1 VTAAADDGCPEIAN
15 CLLQEIANCLLQEI
29 ANCLLQEIV
38 GRDRRT
44 SPVHFFLLMQSTI
57 EPVETGDENEA
68 PGDTPA
74 GVASRIKLHIVVPA
88 PEFERAI
95 DAAFRKLARE
105 VRIPGFRPGKAPRR
119 LLEARL
125 GSDIAREQALQDS
138 LPEYYVD
145 AVNEHDVDVIAPPE
159 IQITSGQADGDV
171 EFDAVVEIRPQVK
184 LVGYDEL
191 RVEVPFQPVSDDDVD
206 KQVDALRDRF
216 ADLADSEFPLIDDAY
231 ATIDVA
237 GTIDDEAVEGLTA
250 TDFLYRVGSAM
261 VVDELDDQ
269 LRGTKPGAILEF
281 TATLPERFGELAGND
296 ATFRVIVKEAKHK
309 VLPELTDEWVKEASE
324 FETLDEL
331 RADIRKRVET
341 MQRFQAQRALRD
353 KVLDAAA
360 DLVPIEAPP
369 TLIENE
375 TRRRVEDLAHRLS
388 HQGASLEQYLEMS
401 GTEPQAFVDEIRV
414 GAARAVLAD
423 LALRA
428 VVLQEGVTV
437 SDDELDAEVQQLAE
451 STDQKPA
458 KVRRELERSGALEAV
473 RSDVARGKA
482 LEFLVDHATVVDEN
496 GDEIDLSISDDELHD
511 DELHDHEHS
520 HDHDHDHDHSHDHD
534 HDHSHDQEEKE
545 SEA

>member
-1 VTAAADDGCPEIAN
+1 MA
-15 CLLQEIANCLLQEI
+15 
-29 ANCLLQEIV
+29 IV
-38 GRDRRT
+38 GRSRCEP
-44 SPVHFFLLMQSTI
+44 PVHLLLLMQSTV
-57 EPVETGDENEA
+57 EPVESDEENAA
-68 PGDTPA
+68 PDDSPA
-74 GVASRIKLHIVVPA
+74 GVASRVKLHVTVPA

-125 GSDIAREQALQDS
+125 GTDVAREQALQDA

-159 IQITSGQADGDV
+159 IEITAGKDDGDV
-171 EFDAVVEIRPQVK
+171 EFEAVVEVRPQVK

-191 RVEVPFQPVSDDDVD
+191 RVELPFQAVSDEDVD
-206 KQVDALRDRF
+206 RQVDALRDRF
-216 ADLADSEFPLIDDAY
+216 ADLADSDFPLIDDAY
-231 ATIDVA
+231 ATVDIA
-237 GTIDDEAVEGLTA
+237 GTIDGEAVEGLTA

-261 VVDELDDQ
+261 VVDELDEQ

-281 TATLPERFGELAGND
+281 TATLPDRFGELTGREAK
-296 ATFRVIVKEAKHK
+296 FRVIVKEAKQK

-324 FETLDEL
+324 FETVDEL

-341 MQRFQAQRALRD
+341 MQRLQAQMALRD
-353 KVLDAAA
+353 KVLEAAA

-369 TLIENE
+369 TLVDAE
-375 TRRRVEDLAHRLS
+375 TRRRIEDLAHRLS
-388 HQGASLEQYLEMS
+388 HQGANLEQYLEMT
-401 GTEPQAFVDEIRV
+401 GQEPQAFIDEISV
-414 GAARAVLAD
+414 GAARSVLAD

-428 VVLQEGVTV
+428 VVAQEAVTA
-437 SDDELDAEVQQLAE
+437 SDEELEAQVLQLAE
-451 STDQKPA
+451 RTDQKPA

-482 LEFLVDHATVVDEN
+482 LEFLVDHATAVDESGN
-496 GDEIDLSISDDELHD
+496 EIDLTVPDIALNDIT
-511 DELHDHEHS
+511 
-520 HDHDHDHDHSHDHD
+520 HDHDHDDHDHPHDHD
-534 HDHSHDQEEKE
+534 HESKE

>member
-1 VTAAADDGCPEIAN
+1 V
-15 CLLQEIANCLLQEI
+15 
-29 ANCLLQEIV
+29 
-38 GRDRRT
+38 
-44 SPVHFFLLMQSTI
+44 
-57 EPVETGDENEA
+57 
-68 PGDTPA
+68 
-74 GVASRIKLHIVVPA
+74 KLHVTVPA
-88 PEFERAI
+88 TEFERAI
-95 DAAFRKLARE
+95 DAAFRKLAHE

-125 GSDIAREQALQDS
+125 GSDIAREQALQDA
-138 LPEYYVD
+138 LPEYYVE

-159 IQITSGQADGDV
+159 IEITAGQADGDV

-191 RVEVPFQPVSDDDVD
+191 RVELPFQPVTDDDVN
-206 KQVDALRDRF
+206 KQIDALRERF

-237 GTIDDEAVEGLTA
+237 GTIDGEAVEGLTA
-250 TDFLYRVGSAM
+250 TDFLYRVGSGM

-281 TATLPERFGELAGND
+281 TATLPERFGEFAGQEGK
-296 ATFRVIVKEAKHK
+296 FRVMVKEVKQK
-309 VLPELTDEWVKEASE
+309 VLPDLDDEWVQEASE
-324 FETLDEL
+324 FQTVDEL
-331 RADIRKRVET
+331 RADIRARVET
-341 MQRFQAQRALRD
+341 MQRLQAQRALRD
-353 KVLDAAA
+353 KVLEAAA

-369 TLIENE
+369 TLIDGE

-388 HQGASLEQYLEMS
+388 HQGASLEQYLEMT
-401 GTEPQAFVDEIRV
+401 GQEPQAFIEEIRV

-428 VVLQEGVTV
+428 VVAEEGIGAT
-437 SDDELDAEVQQLAE
+437 DEEIDTEVEQLAVRSE
-451 STDQKPA
+451 QKPA

-482 LEFLVDHATVVDEN
+482 LEFLVEHATVVDEDGN
-496 GDEIDLSISDDELHD
+496 EIDLTLAEGELND
-511 DELHDHEHS
+511 ITHDHTHDHDHP
-520 HDHDHDHDHSHDHD
+520 HDHDHDHDHAHDHEPARTD
-534 HDHSHDQEEKE
+534 EEQKE

>member
-1 VTAAADDGCPEIAN
+1 
-15 CLLQEIANCLLQEI
+15 
-29 ANCLLQEIV
+29 
-38 GRDRRT
+38 
-44 SPVHFFLLMQSTI
+44 MQSTV
-57 EPVETGDENEA
+57 EPVESLTDDAA
-68 PGDTPA
+68 PDDSPA
-74 GVASRIKLHIVVPA
+74 GVASKVKLHVTVPA

-125 GSDIAREQALQDS
+125 GSEVAREQALQDA

-145 AVNEHDVDVIAPPE
+145 AVTEHDVDVIAAPE
-159 IQITSGQADGDV
+159 IEITAGQADGDV

-206 KQVDALRDRF
+206 RQVDALRERF
-216 ADLADSEFPLIDDAY
+216 ADLADSDFPLVDDAY
-231 ATIDVA
+231 ATIDIA
-237 GTIDDEAVEGLTA
+237 GTIDGEAVEGLTA

-261 VVDELDDQ
+261 VVDELDEQ

-281 TATLPERFGELAGND
+281 TATLPDRFGELAGRE
-296 ATFRVIVKEAKHK
+296 AKFRVIVKEAKQK
-309 VLPELTDEWVKEASE
+309 VLPDLTDEWVQEASE
-324 FETLDEL
+324 FQTVDEL

-341 MQRFQAQRALRD
+341 MQRLQAQMALRD
-353 KVLDAAA
+353 KVLEAAA

-369 TLIENE
+369 TLVEAE

-388 HQGASLEQYLEMS
+388 HQGASLEQYLETT
-401 GTEPQAFVDEIRV
+401 GQEPQAFVDEIRV

-428 VVLQEGVTV
+428 VVAQEAVTA
-437 SDDELDAEVQQLAE
+437 SDEEVDAEVQQLAE
-451 STDQKPA
+451 RTEQKPA

-482 LEFLVDHATVVDEN
+482 LEFLVDHATVLDE
-496 GDEIDLSISDDELHD
+496 GGSEIDLTVPDNPSDVM
-511 DELHDHEHS
+511 
-520 HDHDHDHDHSHDHD
+520 HDHDHDHQHDIEHEHEHEHD
-534 HDHSHDQEEKE
+534 IEHKE